1 LPEFTRLTST
11 KRSSEVIRGHP
22 RSSEVLRGPQRSS
35 EDIRGHQRSSEVL
48 SSPGRRA
55 VRCLRTPRWQSEC
68 NQHAISSPGRRAVRS
83 EAISMQSACNQLTR
97 PTSGK
102 MPPDAEIAFSR
113 SPSKISHTP
122 LTPSL
127 VSSVLFESL
136 PVPRKEFA
144 KVSAVSAVPVK
155 GGARRRCEH
164 MHARLG
170 SSRCPPSRQY
180 LTTRTSRRAVCRP

>member
-22 RSSEVLRGPQRSS
+22 RSSEVLGGYQRISEDIRGYQRIS
-35 EDIRGHQRSSEVL
+35 EDIRGHQLTRP
-48 SSPGRRA
+48 PGA
-55 VRCLRTPRWQSEC
+55 EI
-68 NQHAISSPGRRAVRS
+68 AIR
-83 EAISMQSACNQLTR
+83 MQSACNQLTR

-127 VSSVLFESL
+127 VSSMPFESL
-136 PVPRKEFA
+136 PVQRKEFA
-144 KVSAVSAVPVK
+144 EVSTVSAVPVN
-155 GGARRRCEH
+155 GGEAP
-164 MHARLG
+164 L
-170 SSRCPPSRQY
+170 
-180 LTTRTSRRAVCRP
+180 